1 MNSLPKQSS
10 DINEAAVRDALAS
23 NAGVR
28 TLLRMAAAQSLMQ
41 NLEAEDE
48 MVRRENDAYFS
59 EIYGGSPNG
68 NGSTAKA
75 GESPMRVMAARDVVI
90 NQPQPTQPQAT
101 LPTPVPTEP
110 PKKSTGLLPKLALG
124 AALLGSGAALGGGI
138 PWLLGAFDKSATS
151 TTAGDTDTATVI
163 EAFNEQ
169 EKTP

>member
-1 MNSLPKQSS
+1 MHSLPKQSS
-10 DINEAAVRDALAS
+10 EISEAAVRDALAS

-28 TLLRMAAAQSLMQ
+28 TLLRMAAAQSLM
-41 NLEAEDE
+41 NNMEAEDD
-48 MVRRENDAYFS
+48 MVRRENDAYYS

-90 NQPQPTQPQAT
+90 NQPQPTQPQ
-101 LPTPVPTEP
+101 PVSVPPILTEP

-138 PWLLGAFDKSATS
+138 PWLLGAFDKSGS
-151 TTAGDTDTATVI
+151 VTAGDTDTATVI
-163 EAFNEQ
+163 EAFNEP